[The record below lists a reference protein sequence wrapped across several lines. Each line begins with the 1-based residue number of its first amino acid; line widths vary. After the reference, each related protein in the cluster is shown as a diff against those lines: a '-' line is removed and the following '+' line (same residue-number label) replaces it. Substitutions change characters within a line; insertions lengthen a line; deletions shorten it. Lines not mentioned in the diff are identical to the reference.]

1 MKFSDIFSGLVLMA
15 LSLLILLTVKDYP
28 DIPGQNIGPGAFPG
42 LLAALLALC
51 SALLILKGIR
61 TQRHTPWLV
70 WGDWMKSAL
79 HLRNFCI
86 TIGCLAFYITASDFL
101 GFLICSAL
109 VLLTMFTALG
119 VRLKWV
125 LPLSIVVSL
134 VVHTIF
140 YKALRVPLP
149 WGLLMPI
156 QW

>member
-1 MKFSDIFSGLVLMA
+1 
-15 LSLLILLTVKDYP
+15 
-28 DIPGQNIGPGAFPG
+28 
-42 LLAALLALC
+42 
-51 SALLILKGIR
+51 
-61 TQRHTPWLV
+61 
-70 WGDWMKSAL
+70 
-79 HLRNFCI
+79 
-86 TIGCLAFYITASDFL
+86 
-101 GFLICSAL
+101 
-109 VLLTMFTALG
+109 MFTALG